1 MNLSD
6 IKIYTFNSIAF
17 AMSLS
22 AIETTLKIVLLL
34 ASIGYTTH
42 KWYVNVI
49 RDKKNKKAYI

>member
-22 AIETTLKIVLLL
+22 AIETTLKILLL

-42 KWYVNVI
+42 KWYINVL
-49 RDKKNKKAYI
+49 RDKNNK

>member
-1 MNLSD
+1 MNFSD

-22 AIETTLKIVLLL
+22 GIETALKILLLL

-42 KWYVNVI
+42 KWYINVI
-49 RDKKNKKAYI
+49 KGKNNK

>member
-1 MNLSD
+1 MNFSD

-17 AMSLS
+17 VMSLS

-42 KWYVNVI
+42 KWYVNVL
-49 RDKKNKKAYI
+49 RDKKNK

>member
-17 AMSLS
+17 VMSLS

-49 RDKKNKKAYI
+49 RDKKNK

>member
-17 AMSLS
+17 VMSLS

-42 KWYVNVI
+42 KWYVNVL
-49 RDKKNKKAYI
+49 RDKNNK

>member
-1 MNLSD
+1 MNFSD

-42 KWYVNVI
+42 KCYVNVL
-49 RDKKNKKAYI
+49 RDKKNK

>member
-42 KWYVNVI
+42 KWYVNVR
-49 RDKKNKKAYI
+49 RDKKNK

>member
-1 MNLSD
+1 MTFSD

-17 AMSLS
+17 AMSFS

-42 KWYVNVI
+42 KWYVNVL
-49 RDKKNKKAYI
+49 RDKKNK

>member
-1 MNLSD
+1 MNFSD

-17 AMSLS
+17 VMSLS

-49 RDKKNKKAYI
+49 RDKKNK

>member
-1 MNLSD
+1 MNSTPFSD

-17 AMSLS
+17 VMSLS

-42 KWYVNVI
+42 KWYVNVL
-49 RDKKNKKAYI
+49 RDKKNK